1 MKFDL
6 LQIWFLQIEKN
17 NEKAENSKK
26 SNDMKTLKS
35 LLIFVKLL
43 TWPLVVLLNWNRGT
57 GGANK
62 RGRMVG
68 KITKSR
74 KTGVAIKGVVVN
86 VNSSYFVYKGAHI
99 CNLFCLLVVSNMA
112 VEEGTNYRSYAYSIV
127 KSNA

>member
-1 MKFDL
+1 M
-6 LQIWFLQIEKN
+6 
-17 NEKAENSKK
+17 
-26 SNDMKTLKS
+26 
-35 LLIFVKLL
+35 
-43 TWPLVVLLNWNRGT
+43 VVLLNWNRGT

-99 CNLFCLLVVSNMA
+99 CNLFCLLVVSNTA